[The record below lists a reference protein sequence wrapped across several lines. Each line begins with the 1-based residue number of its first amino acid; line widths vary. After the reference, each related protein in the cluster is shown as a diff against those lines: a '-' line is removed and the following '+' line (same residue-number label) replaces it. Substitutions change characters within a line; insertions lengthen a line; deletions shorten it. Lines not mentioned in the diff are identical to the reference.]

1 VARIAVVGSYGVGMT
16 MTVPRIPAPG
26 ETLRANGFDLGAGG
40 KGSNQAIC
48 ARRLGAE
55 VELLT
60 CIGPDDFG
68 AAARALWEREGV
80 GISYLKVGTR
90 PTMVGFILV
99 EPNGENRITIAPGAL
114 DELGPEEVER
124 FQPAIEAADLCLVSL
139 EIPLSTATAALETAR
154 RVGTP
159 TLLNPAP
166 GHPLPTSTL
175 ALADYLTPNRG
186 EAQALL
192 GWERAETPEAL
203 LAGLRQRCPGGIV
216 LTLGGEGALLAA
228 ADGDVCRVPAAAPRQ
243 VVDTTGAGDAFNA
256 ALAVALA
263 EGYGLASAVACACVA
278 GARAVERLGVI
289 DALPYRH
296 QVPGLAGPDG
306 D

>member
-1 VARIAVVGSYGVGMT
+1 MARIAVVGSYGVGMT

-26 ETLRANGFDLGAGG
+26 ETLQATGFDLGAGG

-55 VELLT
+55 VEFLT
-60 CIGPDDFG
+60 CVGPDDFG

-80 GISYLKVGTR
+80 GASYLKVGTR

-124 FQPAIEAADLCLVSL
+124 FRPAIEAADLCLVGL
-139 EIPLSTATAALETAR
+139 EIPLPTATAALEMAR

-166 GHPLPTSTL
+166 ARPLSERTL
-175 ALADYLTPNRG
+175 ALVDYLTPNRG

-192 GWERAETPEAL
+192 GWEGEEEPEAL
-203 LAGLRQRCPGGIV
+203 LAGLRQRCPGGVV
-216 LTLGGEGALLAA
+216 LTLGGEGALLAPA
-228 ADGDVCRVPAAAPRQ
+228 GGDVRRVPAVVPRR

-263 EGYGLASAVACACVA
+263 EGQGLERAVACACAA
-278 GARAVERLGVI
+278 GAHAVETLGVI

-296 QVPGLAGPDG
+296 QIPCLVGADA